1 MEVHFGNDFISERLV
16 SGGGPGVF
24 LFGFAFLLYDASKQK
39 SSIPHGEGCCLN
51 TCVRLLHWAAA
62 QCIRSVESVTLCCHT
77 QCISQTQGG
86 QRGRVEAV
94 RPAAQNTCRK
104 PLRRRLCL
112 QSLLAIAAVAVPT
125 AAGLLLLQPLLFRR
139 LQVRHILTVLPQ
151 HTAPVHL
158 AAKPLQGAIDGLV
171 VAYFYT
177 YSQSGSLV
185 IPI

>member
-1 MEVHFGNDFISERLV
+1 MLPEYVRTSVALGCSPMHPQWGICYSVLPHAVHIANTGGATGTR
-16 SGGGPGVF
+16 GGGAPRCSEY
-24 LFGFAFLLYDASKQK
+24 LS
-39 SSIPHGEGCCLN
+39 
-51 TCVRLLHWAAA
+51 
-62 QCIRSVESVTLCCHT
+62 
-77 QCISQTQGG
+77 
-86 QRGRVEAV
+86 
-94 RPAAQNTCRK
+94 K

-151 HTAPVHL
+151 HTAPVDL

-185 IPI
+185 IPV